1 MVLLSDSFECT
12 NLHMLVC
19 TCVAS
24 RNPYVTSDFEDE
36 DSESDDYAVKPMR
49 VDIDLGLSAYANSR
63 KYGQL

>member
-1 MVLLSDSFECT
+1 
-12 NLHMLVC
+12 MLVC

-36 DSESDDYAVKPMR
+36 DSESDDSAVKPMR